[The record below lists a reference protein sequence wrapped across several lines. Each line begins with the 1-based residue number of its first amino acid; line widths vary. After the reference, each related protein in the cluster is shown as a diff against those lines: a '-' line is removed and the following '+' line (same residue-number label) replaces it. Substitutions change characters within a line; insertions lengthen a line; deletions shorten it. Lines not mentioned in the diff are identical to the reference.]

1 MILLESTT
9 APPAHKPGQV
19 SVRCWGEEKAGVTLN
34 RTSRHWFHTRSPF
47 PTWYPAQEQNNP
59 PPFGHAQSL
68 NVENSQGWEVNPL
81 NILHGEAGRGVRA
94 LFRGQGQW
102 GTQRVTGEGQHFPIL
117 GGRRQQVAG
126 WC

>member
-1 MILLESTT
+1 MLD
-9 APPAHKPGQV
+9 A
-19 SVRCWGEEKAGVTLN
+19 GEKRRLGVTFN
-34 RTSRHWFHTRSPF
+34 RASRHWFHTRSPF
-47 PTWYPAQEQNNP
+47 PTWYPAQEQNNL
-59 PPFGHAQSL
+59 PPFGHAQPL

-81 NILHGEAGRGVRA
+81 NILHGEAGWGVRA
-94 LFRGQGQW
+94 PFRGQGQW